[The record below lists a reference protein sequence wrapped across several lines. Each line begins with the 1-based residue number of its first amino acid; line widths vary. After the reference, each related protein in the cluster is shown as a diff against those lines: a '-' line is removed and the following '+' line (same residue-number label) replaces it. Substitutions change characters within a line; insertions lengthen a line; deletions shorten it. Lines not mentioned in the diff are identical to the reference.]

1 VPLEILQA
9 GTPVVLFN
17 GVLGDILT
25 LTPTP
30 TATNTPT
37 PTATRTPTATCTP
50 TRTPT
55 QTPTIDP
62 NLCNGRN
69 TEYALGQTVVVDF
82 NADSAMRLIVDL
94 YSERQTTIVQA
105 YDNNE
110 LELVDGPDC
119 FLGIWYWQVFYR
131 RANAYGWVPETAIY
145 AHKLT
150 ANAASL
156 EGG

>member
-1 VPLEILQA
+1 
-9 GTPVVLFN
+9 
-17 GVLGDILT
+17 
-25 LTPTP
+25 
-30 TATNTPT
+30 
-37 PTATRTPTATCTP
+37 
-50 TRTPT
+50 
-55 QTPTIDP
+55 
-62 NLCNGRN
+62 
-69 TEYALGQTVVVDF
+69 
-82 NADSAMRLIVDL
+82 L